1 MLKTVFRAN
10 DIVEAHIVAGMLQA
24 EGIKTFVGGH
34 YLQGAVGDLA
44 VQGFAE
50 VQVLEHDVAQAKSL
64 ITEYESGI
72 ECSPEGSPED
82 NLGSADGNLL
92 A

>member
-44 VQGFAE
+44 VQGFAD
-50 VQVLEHDVAQAKSL
+50 VQVLESDVGVARSL
-64 ITEYESGI
+64 ITEYEASAEQEQNSASQTSG
-72 ECSPEGSPED
+72 PV
-82 NLGSADGNLL
+82 DGNLL

>member
-10 DIVEAHIVAGMLQA
+10 DIIEAHIVAGMLQA

-44 VQGFAE
+44 VQGFAD
-50 VQVLEHDVAQAKSL
+50 VQVLQDDVIQALSL
-64 ITEYESGI
+64 ISEYEAGRDRAPQVNQR
-72 ECSPEGSPED
+72 SPD
-82 NLGSADGNLL
+82 DGLL

>member
-10 DIVEAHIVAGMLQA
+10 DIVEAHIVAGMLQS

-44 VQGFAE
+44 VQGFAD
-50 VQVLEHDVAQAKSL
+50 VQVLENDVGLAGTL
-64 ITEYESGI
+64 IAEYESST
-72 ECSPEGSPED
+72 EQKP
-82 NLGSADGNLL
+82 GSADLKTGSSDGSIL

>member
-1 MLKTVFRAN
+1 MLNTVFRAN

-44 VQGFAE
+44 VQGFAD
-50 VQVLEHDVAQAKSL
+50 VQVLEEDVDQAITLIAQ
-64 ITEYESGI
+64 YESST
-72 ECSPEGSPED
+72 EQETHHHNKSPGP
-82 NLGSADGNLL
+82 ADGSIL